1 MHNIYGELEMSLYPF
16 FKEDHIP
23 NASVA
28 VQYSHFAKSATK
40 LSSKVIENA
49 IISGK
54 TNAEIDVT
62 GKCDE
67 YVKILKEILTEKGYV
82 CSKIS
87 GGEKEYIGVNWIDAG
102 IHTMEEPEPNKPRG
116 GNLLVG

>member
-1 MHNIYGELEMSLYPF
+1 MSLYPF

-40 LSSKVIENA
+40 HSSKVIETA
-49 IISGK
+49 ILSGK
-54 TNAEIDVT
+54 TNAEIEVT
-62 GKCDE
+62 GKCAE

-82 CSKIS
+82 CSNIT

-102 IHTMEEPEPNKPRG
+102 THHSAVLPTEEPEPTPNKPHG
-116 GNLLVG
+116 GTLLVG